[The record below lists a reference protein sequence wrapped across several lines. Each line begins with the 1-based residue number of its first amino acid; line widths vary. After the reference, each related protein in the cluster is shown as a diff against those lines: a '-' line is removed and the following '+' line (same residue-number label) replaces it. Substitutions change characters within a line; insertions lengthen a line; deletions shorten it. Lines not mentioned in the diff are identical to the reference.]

1 MFDFPMVSKS
11 YSKLLQNTPSS
22 VLDNIYKSSLEYL
35 VYNLFKINIINL
47 IKTKVSLVKNFH
59 LSPSEIDRMMMWEYE
74 YFIDAVNDNI
84 KEENARAEDEK
95 GNFDTSKYSPD
106 RMMRSAQAKMP
117 NMSNMKMPSMPKF
130 G

>member
-1 MFDFPMVSKS
+1 MVSKS

-106 RMMRSAQAKMP
+106 RMMKSAQAKMP

>member
-1 MFDFPMVSKS
+1 M
-11 YSKLLQNTPSS
+11 
-22 VLDNIYKSSLEYL
+22 
-35 VYNLFKINIINL
+35 
-47 IKTKVSLVKNFH
+47 VKNFH

-106 RMMRSAQAKMP
+106 RMMKSAQAKMP

>member
-1 MFDFPMVSKS
+1 MVSKS

-106 RMMRSAQAKMP
+106 RMMKSAQAKMP
-117 NMSNMKMPSMPKF
+117 NISNMKMPSMPNF